1 LIAKL
6 KPHAPRAPL
15 EEARRWLADRDI
27 VFALSLAFAVG
38 VAVWFLRAIE
48 DFIAPSGATILVP
61 AFVGQTETDAIGL
74 GEALHLNV
82 VVVSRSI
89 SEQFPRGVVMQQEPA
104 AGTHVRGGRQVSIV
118 VSRGVN
124 IYTMP
129 DLRFQSLRDAGLEL
143 SRLRLNL
150 GSTTMVANDD
160 VPFNHIVSQN
170 PPPLSSVREGSTVNL
185 VLSKGPPSNVRA
197 PSFVGLQLDEARN
210 EATKDKVQLGQI
222 VWTPFGLRGPARGVV
237 VRQRPGPGILADPL
251 EPVSLQVSAGP
262 EQYGYLIRQVHV
274 GVVIPNDETGRSQR
288 VQIKI
293 RDETGTWNVYDG
305 FAEPG
310 QRLDFNVSAVGTSWL
325 DVYLNNALQTQT
337 QLGKEPPLPKI
348 TPAPSG
354 RR

>member
-1 LIAKL
+1 MIAKL
-6 KPHAPRAPL
+6 KSQSPRAPL
-15 EEARRWLADRDI
+15 GEARRWFRDRDI
-27 VFALSLAFAVG
+27 VFAFCLAFAVG
-38 VAVWFLRAIE
+38 VGVWFLRAIE
-48 DFIAPSGATILVP
+48 DFVAPSGATILVP
-61 AFVGQTETDAIGL
+61 TFVGQTETDAIGL
-74 GEALHLNV
+74 GETLHLNV

-89 SEQFPRGVVMQQEPA
+89 SEQFPRGVVMQQQPA
-104 AGTHVRGGRQVSIV
+104 AGTHVREGRQVSLV

-129 DLRFQSLRDAGLEL
+129 DLRFQSLRDAGVEL

-150 GSTTMVANDD
+150 GSTTMVSNDD
-160 VPFNHIVSQN
+160 VPFNHVVSQN
-170 PPPLSSVREGSTVNL
+170 PAPLSSVREDTTVSL

-197 PSFVGLQLDEARN
+197 PDFVGMQLDAARN
-210 EATKDKVQLGQI
+210 EAEKDKVHLGQI
-222 VWTPFGLRGPARGVV
+222 VWTPFGPAGPPRGVV

-262 EQYGYLIRQVHV
+262 QEYGYLIRQVHV

-288 VQIKI
+288 VQIRV

-305 FAEPG
+305 YAEAG

-325 DVYLNNALQTQT
+325 DVYLNNALQMQT

-348 TPAPSG
+348 EPAPL
-354 RR
+354 RRR

>member
-1 LIAKL
+1 MIAKL
-6 KPHAPRAPL
+6 KSQSPRAPL
-15 EEARRWLADRDI
+15 GEARRWFRDRDI
-27 VFALSLAFAVG
+27 VFALCLAFAVG
-38 VAVWFLRAIE
+38 VGVWFLRAIE
-48 DFIAPSGATILVP
+48 DFVAPSGATILVP
-61 AFVGQTETDAIGL
+61 TFVGQTETDAIGL
-74 GEALHLNV
+74 GETLHLNV

-89 SEQFPRGVVMQQEPA
+89 SEQFPRGVVMQQQPA
-104 AGTHVRGGRQVSIV
+104 AGTHVREGRQVSLV

-129 DLRFQSLRDAGLEL
+129 DLRFQSLRDAGVEL

-150 GSTTMVANDD
+150 GSTTMVSNDD
-160 VPFNHIVSQN
+160 VPFNHVVSQN
-170 PPPLSSVREGSTVNL
+170 PAPLSSVREDTTVSL

-197 PSFVGLQLDEARN
+197 PEFVGMQLDAARN
-210 EATKDKVQLGQI
+210 EAEKDKVHLGQI
-222 VWTPFGLRGPARGVV
+222 VWTPFGPAGPPRGVV

-262 EQYGYLIRQVHV
+262 QEYGYLIRQVHV

-288 VQIKI
+288 VQIRV

-305 FAEPG
+305 YAEAG

-325 DVYLNNALQTQT
+325 DVYLNNALQMQT

-348 TPAPSG
+348 EPAPL
-354 RR
+354 RRR